1 MVQIVFTFYVVM
13 KIEVEIGNVIV
24 IANVNVAA
32 IELYYC
38 LY

>member
-13 KIEVEIGNVIV
+13 KIEVEIENVIV
-24 IANVNVAA
+24 NVTA

>member
-24 IANVNVAA
+24 IVNVTA

>member
-24 IANVNVAA
+24 NVTA
-32 IELYYC
+32 IE
-38 LY
+38 